1 MQAPGFQA
9 IGQETPRI
17 LTRGR
22 LEYFFFNFYYDTA
35 KTQPVTPCDP
45 QAYPNYRVLSPSG
58 SLVAQGVAVAGPAP
72 GVWKMGWVVP
82 KNAELTDVN
91 KRYTIQAIIVDE
103 QQRQFEVSFHFDV
116 VDDRIPAQEPE
127 LQKLMTFANQPVRVF
142 FKNLTRP
149 QQLSM
154 ALSIKGSDIPIHT
167 ATLSFP
173 IADPPT
179 TSTIVEVEDKNGLV
193 YYNDTIP
200 LLVGTYSALWT
211 IRESATSPIDFEHQ
225 AIQVIGTT
233 TMHLINSVRMLID
246 KLQKKLGLVYAY
258 SNEDMLEYVSQGANI
273 VNAYWPPSNY
283 TVASY
288 PGAIESFIVLAGAWW
303 GLSSQRILYAET
315 NLNFSGQSVTL
326 DYNPGADIEGILS
339 GFKEFLDSNVSKTK
353 QSLKRASS
361 SAGAIAT
368 RPYRFRTN
376 NVFLAETGRG
386 PIGSNIQQL
395 LLFYGLLD

>member
-1 MQAPGFQA
+1 MQAPGLQA
-9 IGQETPRI
+9 IGQETARV

-22 LEYFFFNFYYDTA
+22 LEYFFFNFFYDAA
-35 KTQPVTPCDP
+35 KTQPVQPSDP

-72 GVWKMGWVVP
+72 GIWKMGWVVP
-82 KNAELTDVN
+82 KNAELTDAH
-91 KRYTIQAIIVDE
+91 KRYTIQAVTVDD
-103 QQRQFEVSFHFDV
+103 QGRQFEVSFHFDL

-127 LQKLMTFANQPVRVF
+127 QQKIMTFANQPVRLF

-149 QQLSM
+149 SQLSL
-154 ALSIKGSDIPIHT
+154 ALSIKGSDTPIHS
-167 ATLSFP
+167 ANLSFP
-173 IADPPT
+173 VADPPT
-179 TSTIVEVEDKNGLV
+179 ASTIIEVEDRNGLV

-200 LLVGTYSALWT
+200 LRIGVYSALWT
-211 IRESATSPIDFEHQ
+211 IRESITSPVDFEHQ
-225 AIQVIGTT
+225 SVQVIGTT
-233 TMHLINSVRMLID
+233 TMHLLNSVRMLID

-258 SNEDMLEYVSQGANI
+258 NNEDLLEYVTQGSNL
-273 VNAYWPPSNY
+273 VNSYWPPSNY

-303 GLSSQRILYAET
+303 GLSAQRILYAET

-339 GFKEFLDSNVSKTK
+339 GFKEFLDSNTSKTK
-353 QSLKRASS
+353 QSLQRAASG
-361 SAGAIAT
+361 AGAIAT

-376 NVFLAETGRG
+376 SVFLAEKGRG
-386 PIGSNIQQL
+386 PIGSNVQQL